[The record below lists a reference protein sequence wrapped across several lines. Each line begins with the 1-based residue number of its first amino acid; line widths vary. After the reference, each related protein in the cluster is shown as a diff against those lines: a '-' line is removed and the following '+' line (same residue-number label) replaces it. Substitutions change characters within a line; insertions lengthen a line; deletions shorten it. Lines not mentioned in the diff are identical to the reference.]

1 MKNNV
6 VLSILLLIM
15 FILSGVHKIGTFDKT
30 VESLKQKTSLGFTD
44 SFHNLI
50 IAAVILLETI
60 APVIIIYY
68 FMSGKYKTTAYYS
81 NLSLIGFTVLA
92 TLLYHPPDFSNYYKS
107 RPFWTNVSLIGG
119 LLLLSKQIKT
129 T

>member
-1 MKNNV
+1 M
-6 VLSILLLIM
+6 
-15 FILSGVHKIGTFDKT
+15 GTFDKT

-44 SFHNLI
+44 SFYNMI
-50 IAAVILLETI
+50 IAVVILLETI

-68 FMSGKYKTTAYYS
+68 FTTGEYKTLAYYS
-81 NLSLIGFTVLA
+81 SLSLIGFTILA
-92 TLLYHPPDFSNYYKS
+92 TLLYHPPFFSNYYKS

-119 LLLLSKQIKT
+119 LLFLSKQIKT